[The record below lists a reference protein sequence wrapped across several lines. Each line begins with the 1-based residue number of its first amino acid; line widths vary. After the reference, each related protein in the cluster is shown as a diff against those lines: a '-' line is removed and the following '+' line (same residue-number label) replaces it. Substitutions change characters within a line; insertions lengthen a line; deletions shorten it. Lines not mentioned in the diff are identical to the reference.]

1 MVQLSKHG
9 VMSIF
14 QNPKDISPHPSQ
26 KFKRICIF
34 CWDHLFPLA
43 VGAPRITSPLY
54 ALPSP
59 PSRSTILYYIL
70 YLLTCCTPYLPHRED
85 CPRAVSAKFS
95 LAASA
100 VFPVRWHC
108 THPLRSPSSSPSA
121 LRSPCRSVRHQSC
134 IAFAGRER
142 HPYCRRH

>member
-59 PSRSTILYYIL
+59 PPPKHHIILYIIL
-70 YLLTCCTPYLPHRED
+70 TYLLYTLPATPRGLSEGCLRQIF
-85 CPRAVSAKFS
+85 PRRFGSI
-95 LAASA
+95 
-100 VFPVRWHC
+100 P
-108 THPLRSPSSSPSA
+108 
-121 LRSPCRSVRHQSC
+121 RSVALHSPASIPFVVPQC
-134 IAFAGRER
+134 FALALPIRPPPVLHCFRG
-142 HPYCRRH
+142 